1 MPERAQV
8 TSIES
13 LESFRASLIV
23 FMNKARPALEEVHEE
38 ILRTRY
44 WLDHEQRGH
53 WEQEVKR
60 RSRLLEQARLELFT
74 ARLSQLLTESSAQQ
88 MTFRRAK
95 LALQEAEEKL
105 ARVRKWSREL
115 ENRTAPLLRE
125 INQAHT
131 FVTSDLTKAVA
142 LLSRVLR
149 ALEAYSASGAPAL
162 PSGLPSSADNSD
174 AAEGP
179 EDAPATT
186 VHTEAGARAREN
198 GKGESR

>member
-1 MPERAQV
+1 MSERAQV

-38 ILRTRY
+38 ILRTRQ

-53 WEQEVKR
+53 WEREVRR

-74 ARLSQLLTESSAQQ
+74 ARLSQLHTESSAQQ

-95 LALQEAEEKL
+95 LAFEEAEEKL

-115 ENRTAPLLRE
+115 ENRTALLLRE

-131 FVTSDLTKAVA
+131 FVTSDLTQAVA
-142 LLSRVLR
+142 HLSRVLQT
-149 ALEAYSASGAPAL
+149 LEAYSKSGAPMSPAG
-162 PSGLPSSADNSD
+162 PQVPAASPD
-174 AAEGP
+174 AAEIR

-186 VHTEAGARAREN
+186 VHSEARTRDRET
-198 GKGESR
+198 GEGDSR